1 MLDPKGKEDV
11 LRIIKNI
18 HQSRKKTLISI
29 THDMDEAIMADYC
42 VVFSKGKIIAFDK
55 SEKILNNKKI
65 IEESKID
72 SPFIYKIS
80 SQIKGIKPTY
90 DINELLENIWK

>member
-1 MLDPKGKEDV
+1 MNPKIIVFDESTSMLDPTAKGELKKLMLL
-11 LRIIKNI
+11 LRNKF
-18 HQSRKKTLISI
+18 HKTIISI

-42 VVFSKGKIIAFDK
+42 IVFSKGKIIAFDESK
-55 SEKILNNKKI
+55 NILNNSKI

-80 SQIKGIKPTY
+80 
-90 DINELLENIWK
+90 